1 MATWALPCGSGR
13 SSRANFVRLTRVRVH
28 LERGSNGRPES
39 RDALTAV
46 RQRAKAET
54 SETEKLYGIA
64 ELASELGITARAIR
78 FYEAKELLAP
88 VRANGGRV
96 YTRRDRARLKL
107 ILRAKS
113 IGFSLAEVQQF
124 LELYGSR
131 GEGRPQQVSFLAE
144 RSAAMIAELEQ
155 KQADIVK
162 TLEELRDIHA
172 QCLQYLAEEGSSP
185 CKAEREGEAGA
196 SQVKSRRTAG

>member
-1 MATWALPCGSGR
+1 
-13 SSRANFVRLTRVRVH
+13 
-28 LERGSNGRPES
+28 
-39 RDALTAV
+39 LTAI
-46 RQRAKAET
+46 RQRAKADS
-54 SETEKLYGIA
+54 SESEKLYGIA
-64 ELASELGITARAIR
+64 ELAAELGITARAIR

-131 GEGRPQQVSFLAE
+131 GEGRPLQVSFLAD
-144 RSAAMIAELEQ
+144 RSAAMIAELKQ

-172 QCLQYLAEEGSSP
+172 QCLRYLAEDGTP
-185 CKAEREGEAGA
+185 CKTARDGGA
-196 SQVKSRRTAG
+196 ADAPHKKSRRTAG